1 MFSFRECGGFCS
13 VFIFSVMMC
22 ANFFNCLSIFTKNE
36 LFFFNSIEFCNDM
49 RETAAPG
56 VGFPLKSSSQE
67 RPGLVSDYRTLW
79 TLILNPFTQRNL
91 SKCKVFSFLETTLGD
106 RAGGVAMTFWPVSAR
121 PGGTFSGGRAVP

>member
-1 MFSFRECGGFCS
+1 MPTSS
-13 VFIFSVMMC
+13 TVSAYLQKM
-22 ANFFNCLSIFTKNE
+22 SW
-36 LFFFNSIEFCNDM
+36 FFNSMEFCNDM

-79 TLILNPFTQRNL
+79 TLVLNPFTQRNL
-91 SKCKVFSFLETTLGD
+91 WKCKVFSFLETTLGD
-106 RAGGVAMTFWPVSAR
+106 RAGGVAMTFWPVSAH